1 MKQLSNEN
9 LSRRNFNTNLL
20 SSLFAFSL
28 VETLCGNELLAKPIH
43 AIAKDW
49 LVEVEDASQ
58 AMRKQ
63 KLAQSEWQSKI
74 AEIFARVEP
83 KDLLRAIDFDR
94 LRKKLKLVGTHEAII
109 EVGTAHRKGLPD
121 ELSFDVMI
129 YGMKKGAVIP
139 PHCHRNMTSMH
150 MPIGGALHG
159 WHFDRVADEAEYL
172 IIQPTMDKA
181 LTIGEVT
188 TISDEKDNVHWFQP
202 TGEVA
207 YTFNIAVYRIDRA
220 QKFGGR
226 QFYVDAA
233 HGEKVDG
240 DKRRVRKLSSEDAYK
255 IYGNAYVL

>member
-1 MKQLSNEN
+1 MEN
-9 LSRRNFNTNLL
+9 LSRRKFNASLL
-20 SSLFAFSL
+20 SSLFTFSL
-28 VETLCGNELLAKPIH
+28 VETLCSNELIAKPVH
-43 AIAKDW
+43 TVAKDW
-49 LVEVEDASQ
+49 LIEVEEASR
-58 AMRKQ
+58 AMKKQ
-63 KLAQSEWQSKI
+63 RLSQSEWQSKI

-94 LRKKLKLVGTHEAII
+94 LHKKLKLVGPQEAII
-109 EVGTAHRKGLPD
+109 GVEPKPKKGLPA
-121 ELSFDVMI
+121 ELSFDAMI

-159 WHFDRVADEAEYL
+159 WHFDRVADEADHL
-172 IIQPTMDKA
+172 IIKPTMDKS

-188 TISDEKDNVHWFQP
+188 TVSDEKDNVHCFQP

-233 HGEKVDG
+233 HGDKVDG
-240 DKRRVRKLSSEDAYK
+240 DKLRVRKLSSDEAYK
-255 IYGNAYVL
+255 IYSKA

>member
-1 MKQLSNEN
+1 MEN
-9 LSRRNFNTNLL
+9 LSRRIFNTNLL
-20 SSLFAFSL
+20 SSLLTFSL
-28 VETLCGNELLAKPIH
+28 VETLCKNELIAKPVH

-49 LVEVEDASQ
+49 LAGVEEATQ

-63 KLAQSEWQSKI
+63 RLAQSEWQSKI
-74 AEIFARVEP
+74 AEIFAHVEQ

-94 LRKKLKLVGTHEAII
+94 LRKKLKLIGPHEAII
-109 EVGTAHRKGLPD
+109 GVEPAHQKDLPN
-121 ELSFDVMI
+121 ELSFDATI
-129 YGMKKGAVIP
+129 YGMKKGAAIP

-159 WHFDRVADEAEYL
+159 WHFDRIADEADHV

-181 LTIGEVT
+181 LTIGEIT
-188 TISDEKDNVHWFQP
+188 TISDEKNNVHWFQP

-207 YTFNIAVYRIDRA
+207 YTFSIAVYRLDRA

-233 HGEKVDG
+233 HGDTIEG
-240 DKRRVRKLSSEDAYK
+240 DKLRVKKLSSQDAYK
-255 IYGNAYVL
+255 IYGKS